1 MARLKIKPE
10 TALQIR
16 EEVWERA
23 IKKMESQFGYSITK
37 VNEIQ
42 YDVTPI
48 NTEDDAKLFKYRLG
62 KIYNQEDNS
71 GCQGSASIILIIITI
86 ICLL

>member
-10 TALQIR
+10 IALQIR
-16 EEVWERA
+16 EDVWERA
-23 IKKMESQFGYSITK
+23 VKRMESDFGYSITK

-48 NTEDDAKLFKYRLG
+48 NTEDDATLFKYRLD
-62 KIYNQEDNS
+62 KMYNQEANP